1 MSTANQIK
9 TLLLEE
15 LKKKVYRKALRVISR
30 SKPPEDK
37 QFDLISLRYMS
48 LMLLPKEYES
58 LQKQWKFATLAKLPM
73 SLEESL
79 YDLEESFERTW
90 N

>member
-15 LKKKVYRKALRVISR
+15 LKKKVYRKALRIVSA

-48 LMLLPKEYES
+48 LMLLPKE
-58 LQKQWKFATLAKLPM
+58 
-73 SLEESL
+73 
-79 YDLEESFERTW
+79 
-90 N
+90 